1 MATTIGDSISRVRN
15 LVKGV
20 KEDAFLTDRFIY
32 SLILK
37 YAKLLIKRQD
47 NENKIMRFQ
56 SLFETLPCIDLIE
69 VDKVEACCSGIKT
82 NCTIRRTKDKLPEI
96 LEGSYGPLIRSITS
110 LDRSIEVF
118 KTYPSI
124 FTSIANS
131 TNFKYNKQ
139 KYYWYLDGY
148 LYFPNVE
155 WEGVLIEGL
164 WAESVDYLKCE
175 GDECELRQ
183 DHPIHVPE
191 YLFAEIEQMVLKDL
205 AFLIQ
210 TPVETSDDKMSPLR
224 T

>member
-37 YAKLLIKRQD
+37 YAKLFIKRQD

-56 SLFETLPCIDLIE
+56 SLFEVLPCVELIE
-69 VDKVEACCSGIKT
+69 IDKVEACCSGIKT
-82 NCTIRRTKDKLPEI
+82 NCTIRRTKNKIPEV

-110 LDRSIEVF
+110 LDRSIEVYR
-118 KTYPSI
+118 TYPSI
-124 FTSIANS
+124 FTNIANS
-131 TNFKYNKQ
+131 KNYKYNTS
-139 KYYWYLDGY
+139 KYYWYIDGY
-148 LYFPNVE
+148 LYFPNLE

-164 WAESVDYLKCE
+164 WSESVDYLKCE
-175 GDECELRQ
+175 GDECALIQ
-183 DHPIHVPE
+183 DHQVHIPE
-191 YLFAEIEQMVLKDL
+191 YLFAELEQMVIKDL

-210 TPVETSDDKMSPLR
+210 TPVETLDDKQSPLR